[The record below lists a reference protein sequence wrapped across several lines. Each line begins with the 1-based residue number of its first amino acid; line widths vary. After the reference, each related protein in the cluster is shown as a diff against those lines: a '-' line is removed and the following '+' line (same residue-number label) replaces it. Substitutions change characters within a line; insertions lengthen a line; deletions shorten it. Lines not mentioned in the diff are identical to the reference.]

1 MDENIRRGWRWVPSL
16 YFFQGVPSC
25 LVMTTSSLIYSNM
38 GVSLGLFAYWSSLIC
53 LPWSLKPLWAPVV
66 ERYSTKR
73 QWVMATQAVLVA
85 AFLLLGAAMLTPAFF
100 PLSLALMFVVAMA
113 SGFHDI
119 ACDGYYMLALS
130 EREQS
135 FFVGIRSTF
144 YRVAMVAATGL
155 VPFVAGRVAA
165 AGSSAGLGW
174 AVAIGMAGLTLAA
187 MACLCRWGMG
197 KISEPRARDANSLV
211 IFWKALKSFFSRRGA
226 AAAITFFFVY
236 RLGEALLTKIVL
248 PFLNTGRDAGGL
260 GMSVERCGITYGTF
274 GVLALVA
281 GGIVGGVV
289 ASRIGLRRAL
299 WPMML
304 MMNIPNLAYVALAL
318 ALPSADSPWV
328 VAAVMTEQFG
338 YGLGFTAYMLVMLH
352 YVSDAEYKAAEY
364 AIGTSIMSLGLIL
377 PGMAA
382 GLLLNVICCSFTTLF
397 IAACVATLPGMAA
410 AAFLRK

>member
-211 IFWKALKSFFSRRGA
+211 ILWKALKSFFSRRGA

-397 IAACVATLPGMAA
+397 IAACVATLPGMVA

>member
-1 MDENIRRGWRWVPSL
+1 MDQDIRQGWKWVPSL

-25 LVMTTSSLIYSNM
+25 LVMTTSSLIYNNM
-38 GVSLGLFAYWSSLIC
+38 GVSLGLFAYWSSIIC
-53 LPWSLKPLWAPVV
+53 LPWSLKPLWAPIV
-66 ERYSTKR
+66 ERYATKR
-73 QWVMATQAVLVA
+73 QWVLATQAILVV

-100 PLSLALMFVVAMA
+100 PLSLALMFVVAIA

-144 YRVAMVAATGL
+144 FRVAMVTATGL

-165 AGSSAGLGW
+165 AGSSAGQGW
-174 AVAIGMAGLTLAA
+174 AAAIGLAGLTLAV

-197 KISEPRARDANSLV
+197 KIAEPKARDTNSLV
-211 IFWKALKSFFSRRGA
+211 ILWKALKSFFSRRGA
-226 AAAITFFFVY
+226 AAAVTFFFVY

-281 GGIVGGVV
+281 GGVVGGVV
-289 ASRIGLRRAL
+289 ASHIGLRRAL

-304 MMNIPNLAYVALAL
+304 MMNVPNLAYVALAC
-318 ALPSADSPWV
+318 AMPSADSPWV

-364 AIGTSIMSLGLIL
+364 AIGTSIMSLGLTL

-397 IAACVATLPGMAA
+397 IAACVATLPGMVA

>member
-25 LVMTTSSLIYSNM
+25 LVMTTSSLIYNNM

-260 GMSVERCGITYGTF
+260 GMSVERCRITYGTF
-274 GVLALVA
+274 CVLALVA

-397 IAACVATLPGMAA
+397 IAACVATLPGMVA

>member
-25 LVMTTSSLIYSNM
+25 LVMTTSSLIYNNM

>member
-397 IAACVATLPGMAA
+397 IAACVATLPGMVA

>member
-25 LVMTTSSLIYSNM
+25 LVMTTSSLIYNNM

-73 QWVMATQAVLVA
+73 QWVVATQAVLVA

-165 AGSSAGLGW
+165 ASSSAGLGW
-174 AVAIGMAGLTLAA
+174 AVAIGLAGLTLAA
-187 MACLCRWGMG
+187 MACLCRWGMS
-197 KISEPRARDANSLV
+197 KISEPKARDTNSLV

-226 AAAITFFFVY
+226 AAAVTFFFVY

-274 GVLALVA
+274 GVLALVG

-304 MMNIPNLAYVALAL
+304 MMNVPNLAYVALAL
-318 ALPSADSPWV
+318 AMPSADSPWV
-328 VAAVMTEQFG
+328 VATVMTEQFG
-338 YGLGFTAYMLVMLH
+338 YGLGFTAYMLVMLQ